1 MRLSLTIDGDSKGG
15 TQAAENVTRAIE
27 DLGKAAADVASKV
40 EEALGKV
47 NKPPANPNPAN
58 DNAKAIGGITL
69 DLVDKMVGKLTSGNE
84 QLAKLG
90 GGVSGLV
97 RTAATAAGPAALIA
111 GGFQLAEIAASALYR
126 AINSGEDGAKKR
138 LEDHEKLVGKL
149 RDTYRDAANKVGDFY
164 NETRNVLLLQTQQ
177 NLLGLR
183 NDLQAGVSTLT
194 APLNTPLVG
203 RSQPAFDGA
212 LSGEWM
218 TQSARDVEPFIGALD
233 RLRRSAAEGTPDL
246 RAFRDEVAAI
256 GVASAISDPAV
267 AAKANEML
275 AKSEQF
281 AEQAKKIAALDAFSR
296 SLTGS
301 KPEKGDR
308 RAQGFGDDKAAS
320 TQSNEFDRMVK
331 SLGRQTAA
339 MEAEAAAVGKSAGE
353 AARLR
358 AEYLLLEAAQ
368 QAGIKVT
375 DQHKQ
380 KIAELAD
387 QFGRVTQ
394 RAAELRLK
402 SDIGFER
409 GQIGRDDIEATV
421 ADKLRGVYG
430 DDFAAQMDGSTAA
443 SIRLN
448 EQLKIAKSSATEFAS
463 SFSRDLASGTG
474 ILDALNNA
482 LGRLQARLLDMII
495 NQVVS
500 KAFGGLIGGG
510 AGGGGLLSALFGGGS
525 GAGTTGALTMTAHTG
540 AWAEG
545 GYTGDMDRRAIA
557 GVVHG
562 KEFVINAWATAKHR
576 PLLEA
581 INDNAYPGYAA
592 GGYVGPP
599 PSPRSSAG
607 SSSGG
612 GGSNVVE
619 FHLHEAPGVTTR
631 EERSQTAD
639 GRERVDIYQTME
651 DVAVRAIGSGAA
663 DKPMRGR
670 MGVSP
675 MPVKR

>member
-1 MRLSLTIDGDSKGG
+1 MRLSLVIDGDGKGG
-15 TQAAENVTRAIE
+15 EQAAQSVKRAIE
-27 DLGKAAADVASKV
+27 EMGKAASDTSAKV
-40 EEALGKV
+40 EEAFAKA
-47 NKPPANPNPAN
+47 ANPSAAPKPDAAN
-58 DNAKAIGGITL
+58 DNLKAVASGAFDIVEKL
-69 DLVDKMVGKLTSGNE
+69 VGKLASGNE
-84 QLAKLG
+84 QMSKLTG
-90 GGVSGLV
+90 GIFNMV
-97 RTAATAAGPAALIA
+97 RTAASAAGPAALIA
-111 GGFQLAEIAASALYR
+111 GGFQLAEIAVGALYKTIATGEAQAQSRITEHARLMGVVRDAYSDAAKKAGEFLRQSREVTLLQEQLNQIGLQGDYKRQSQQVETSVSPAFGRNQLPGAVSPGDLATSEQTQAYQKAIDDFAASA
-126 AINSGEDGAKKR
+126 AKGSP
-138 LEDHEKLVGKL
+138 D
-149 RDTYRDAANKVGDFY
+149 
-164 NETRNVLLLQTQQ
+164 VL
-177 NLLGLR
+177 
-183 NDLQAGVSTLT
+183 
-194 APLNTPLVG
+194 
-203 RSQPAFDGA
+203 
-212 LSGEWM
+212 
-218 TQSARDVEPFIGALD
+218 
-233 RLRRSAAEGTPDL
+233 
-246 RAFRDEVAAI
+246 AFRDALASIGSAALQSNPEVAKFI
-256 GVASAISDPAV
+256 GTVLQASQEAADTANRLKESEAKLAV
-267 AAKANEML
+267 LNGTATKAQEELLGIKRN
-275 AKSEQF
+275 
-281 AEQAKKIAALDAFSR
+281 
-296 SLTGS
+296 T
-301 KPEKGDR
+301 
-308 RAQGFGDDKAAS
+308 AAS
-320 TQSNEFDRMVK
+320 SNEYDRMVK

-607 SSSGG
+607 SNSGG